1 MEVLLGDFMEAEEG
15 GLVEAEADSV
25 GVEEEVGE
33 VTAKPHGLFPINYP
47 DQ

>member
-1 MEVLLGDFMEAEEG
+1 LA
-15 GLVEAEADSV
+15 GL
-25 GVEEEVGE
+25 VEEEVGE